1 MHKEICKYRDTHVC
15 LSTKIQRYTQIH
27 IQRKRRTET
36 ETDNMHKDYKKEKKE
51 HTQTHT
57 LTTNY
62 TDKEMK
68 SKEWEREG
76 IT

>member
-1 MHKEICKYRDTHVC
+1 MD
-15 LSTKIQRYTQIH
+15 
-27 IQRKRRTET
+27 
-36 ETDNMHKDYKKEKKE
+36 KDYKKEKKE